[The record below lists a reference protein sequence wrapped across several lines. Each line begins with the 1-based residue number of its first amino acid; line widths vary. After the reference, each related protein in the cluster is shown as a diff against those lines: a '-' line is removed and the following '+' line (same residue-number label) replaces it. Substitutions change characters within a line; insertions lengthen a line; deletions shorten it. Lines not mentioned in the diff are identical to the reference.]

1 MVNIHLSEV
10 GRFMHGPPS
19 EDERVL
25 PFLSE
30 LKDMNYE
37 GQLTL
42 EINDLVLP
50 RELSY
55 QEKIA
60 FMKEEIAWIKDSL

>member
-1 MVNIHLSEV
+1 
-10 GRFMHGPPS
+10 
-19 EDERVL
+19 
-25 PFLSE
+25 
-30 LKDMNYE
+30 MNYE

-60 FMKEEIAWIKDSL
+60 FMKGQITWIKDSL